1 MKVFERKAILMSM
14 ILPAC
19 GAMGADRVVPFEA
32 ETLTGC
38 YVEKG
43 VIKLHRELPTQE
55 GDKNLI
61 LSCAKP
67 MNIFFQEDVFARK
80 AGAKSDE
87 LIQIKKSAAEY
98 APQSDDPE
106 ASCGYIDYTKLATY
120 QYQIATPGNYTV
132 WFRVWAPSKANWE
145 FRVMDDKGGKFP
157 VNLLSSIPAPNQWFW
172 KKGYS
177 AELGK
182 GNHQLQI
189 ADALNGKR
197 ISAILFT
204 RDSSF
209 VPEGD
214 LKPTPLHAIS
224 EGSVLFRTT
233 RPVGIRQWEKLQFEE
248 KGKGGKYAFSVSS
261 DGGRTFS
268 AVKGNTLA
276 AFGAEPLTVR
286 LELVRVNGTAPEI
299 SHAAASYTY
308 DAGQFAEIVSGT
320 TLLSFS
326 RKTGSLSGMVN
337 TETGTSL
344 QPAGY
349 DGNMFEILL
358 KSPGKEDRRHLSMK
372 DAKLAWI
379 RTPSKDNLGIRWEFP
394 AERIGVEF
402 AVTAKDGVFE
412 WNVTV
417 DNRHPS
423 SDVIEVE
430 APILSELKAADNAS
444 DDTLIWP
451 FSAGEFIPFPAEKG
465 EFSITYPDH
474 AGLPFTFLG
483 NGREGVY
490 FGCHDK
496 KLLITR
502 FTSRANASST
512 AIELSVTRKH
522 RIASGSSRTD
532 TFVVAAFT
540 GTWHKGADLYRKF
553 FYSVYP
559 VNQYRPW
566 LRNSDGWLQG
576 GAAGHA
582 GLMKQYESYSE
593 FQRDFKRAAFLSIDY
608 IQMWGSIFNGACPS
622 YYLPRLDKGGE
633 KLFASE
639 MKYWRDHGGF
649 IGHYYF
655 ANGISPYY
663 LLTDVYFG
671 VPWSDYPAEYRP
683 PSFDW
688 YVKNREYIS
697 DGAKIDETDLRSKT
711 AQINEVHRKKQI
723 VKGNYEES
731 LTGYMPM
738 SWRNGS
744 FAGFLRKWIAVYVEK
759 YNCNTAYLDTFAF
772 RNDLA
777 DFNPYMKLNG
787 EGDKPVFK
795 MAFLN
800 ELIPAMRKKEPEFCA
815 LTEGIAD
822 VFGTHLYFLLSGFAR
837 DPNIF
842 RYTIPDQI
850 IFQGSCN
857 GLWSKPLTRKS
868 IQQAFLCGNRFD
880 LVLLYPETYYM
891 LRLRQRISPFLNRAV
906 FDDVRGIE
914 VSDPGVQAFAHRM
927 LPETDSIISNG
938 GTKAVTLTLG
948 NPDLKNATL
957 SYKLP
962 DSFRLKKALLFELY
976 KDPVPLKFTQKD
988 GTITF
993 DVPKIDASA
1002 VILIDEVR
1010 DIHQFTA
1017 VAEQTATDS
1026 FTVEIFNVT
1035 PKETEFTVEAG
1046 KETKKI
1052 RIQPYEEK
1060 SVVFTDP
1067 GQGAKFAVVPV
1078 TVSAKGMPAFRRVIS
1093 IGDTGSRIPMPELPT
1108 KEISKAAPLVIDF
1121 EESVYSDKAA
1131 ASGKRG
1137 LLLSGN
1143 GKTQMFK
1150 IPLNLAPNAHYEMT
1164 LALRKSKE
1172 VSPKPGDCYVMVANY
1187 TKDKKLE
1194 RYVTLGG
1201 NVAADG
1207 EFHNLKA
1214 EFDTND
1220 EVLSAGLY
1228 LYNNNSQGALS
1239 IDDVKIV
1246 EISRAAPPV
1255 RKAEPQKETVQGKTL
1270 EIPVRIDLGETA
1282 ADDSDALEN
1291 KAVVRVTGNGK
1302 YLQRKIPLTLEPD
1315 QTYRLSFSIRK
1326 GFNVSKV
1333 MHENMVAVCNYTKD
1347 RKLETYLVLAS
1358 SIEGD
1363 GKYHRCQG
1371 TFTTTGKLDSC
1382 GLYIYNRNSTDTVS
1396 VGDIKLV
1403 KISGK
1408 PEAKK

>member
-1 MKVFERKAILMSM
+1 MKQIERIAVLMSM

-19 GAMGADRVVPFEA
+19 GAFGAGRVVPFEA

-38 YVEKG
+38 YIEKG

-61 LSCAKP
+61 LACAKP
-67 MNIFFQEDVFARK
+67 LSIFFQEDVFARK
-80 AGAKSDE
+80 AGAKADE

-98 APQSDDPE
+98 TPQSDDPD
-106 ASCGYIDYTKLATY
+106 AACGYIDYTKLSTY
-120 QYQIATPGNYTV
+120 QYQINTPGNYTV
-132 WFRVWAPSKANWE
+132 WFRVWAPSKANWQ
-145 FRVMDDKGGKFP
+145 FRVLDDKGGKFD
-157 VNLLSSIPAPNQWFW
+157 VNLLESIPAPHRWFW

-177 AELGK
+177 TELGK

-197 ISAILFT
+197 ISAILFSL
-204 RDSSF
+204 DPSY
-209 VPEGD
+209 VPQGD
-214 LKPTPLHAIS
+214 LRPTPLHAIS
-224 EGSVLFRTT
+224 EGSVLFRTSHPAGLL
-233 RPVGIRQWEKLQFEE
+233 RWEKLQHEE
-248 KGKGGKYAFSVSS
+248 MVKEGKYGFSVST
-261 DGGRTFS
+261 DGGKTFT
-268 AVKGNTLA
+268 ALKGNDLSG
-276 AFGAEPLTVR
+276 FGADPLTVK
-286 LELVRVNGTAPEI
+286 LEMGRVNGKAPEI
-299 SHAAASYTY
+299 SHAAASYVY
-308 DAGQFAEIVSGT
+308 DAAQFAEITSGQT
-320 TLLSFS
+320 NLSFS
-326 RKTGSLSGMVN
+326 RKTGSLSGLVN
-337 TETGTSL
+337 TETNTAY

-349 DGNMFEILL
+349 DGNMFELLL
-358 KSPGKEDRRHLSMK
+358 KTPGRNDKRHLSMK
-372 DAKLAWI
+372 EAKLAWI
-379 RTPSKDNLGIRWEFP
+379 RTPGKDKLHIRWEFP

-402 AVTAKDGVFE
+402 DIVAKDGVFE

-417 DNRHPS
+417 ENRHPS

-430 APILSELKAADNAS
+430 APILSELKAAENAS
-444 DDTLIWP
+444 GDTLVWP

-483 NGREGVY
+483 SGREGLY
-490 FGCHDK
+490 FGCHDR

-532 TFVVAAFT
+532 TFVLSAFK

-559 VNQYRPW
+559 VNNYRPW

-593 FQRDFKRAAFLSIDY
+593 FQRDFQRAAFLSIDY
-608 IQMWGSIFNGACPS
+608 IQMWGSTFNGACPS

-639 MKYWRDHGGF
+639 MKYWRDLGGY

-671 VPWSDYPAEYRP
+671 VPWSEYPAEYRP

-697 DGAKIDETDLRSKT
+697 DGANVDEADLREKT
-711 AQINEVHRKKQI
+711 ARINEVHRRKQI
-723 VKGNYEES
+723 VRGNYEES

-744 FAGFLRKWIAVYVEK
+744 FAGFLRKWISIYVNQ

-795 MAFLN
+795 MAFLD

-857 GLWSKPLTRKS
+857 GLWSKPLTQKS
-868 IQQAFLCGNRFD
+868 ILQSFLCGNRFD
-880 LVLLYPETYYM
+880 LVLIYPETYYM

-906 FDDVRGIE
+906 FDDVRGLE
-914 VSDPGVQAFAHRM
+914 VSDPGVQVYAHRM
-927 LPETDSIISNG
+927 LPETDRIISNG
-938 GTKAVTLTLG
+938 STKAVTLTIG
-948 NPDLKNATL
+948 NPDLKTASI
-957 SYKLP
+957 SYELP
-962 DSFRLKKALLFELY
+962 SSFQLKQALLCELY
-976 KDPVPLKFTQKD
+976 KDPVPLRFTRKGD
-988 GTITF
+988 TITF
-993 DVPKIDASA
+993 QAPKSTASA
-1002 VILIDEVR
+1002 VVLIDEVKG
-1010 DIHQFTA
+1010 IHQFTV
-1017 VAEQTATDS
+1017 VAEQTATDT
-1026 FTVEIFNVT
+1026 FAVEIFNFSA
-1035 PKETEFTVEAG
+1035 KETEFAVVAG
-1046 KETKKI
+1046 KETKKVLI
-1052 RIQPYEEK
+1052 PPYEEK
-1060 SVVFTDP
+1060 SVTFTMP
-1067 GQGAKFAVVPV
+1067 GQGAKFGVVPI
-1078 TVSAKGMPAFRRVIS
+1078 TVSAEGMPAFRRIIS
-1093 IGDTGSRIPMPELPT
+1093 VGDTGSRIPMPEFPAR
-1108 KEISKAAPLVIDF
+1108 EISKASPLVIDF

-1137 LLLSGN
+1137 LLLTGN
-1143 GKTQMFK
+1143 GKMQMYK
-1150 IPLNLAPNAHYEMT
+1150 IPVNLAPNAHYEMT
-1164 LALRKSKE
+1164 LALRKSPD
-1172 VSPKPGDCYVMVANY
+1172 VSPNSGDCYVMVANY
-1187 TKDKKLE
+1187 TKDKKLV
-1194 RYVTLGG
+1194 RFVFLGG

-1214 EFDTND
+1214 EFDTDGN
-1220 EVLSAGLY
+1220 VFNAGLY
-1228 LYNNNSQGALS
+1228 IYNNNSRGTLS
-1239 IDDVKIV
+1239 VDDVKIV
-1246 EISRAAPPV
+1246 EISRAAPVAESKAQEKTAPV
-1255 RKAEPQKETVQGKTL
+1255 QEETAV
-1270 EIPVRIDLGETA
+1270 PVNLGETV
-1282 ADDSDALEN
+1282 ADDSVPLEN
-1291 KAVVRVTGNGK
+1291 KAVIRVTGNGK
-1302 YLQRKIPLTLEPD
+1302 YLQRKIPLSLEPGR
-1315 QTYRLSFSIRK
+1315 TYRLSLSIRK

-1347 RKLETYLVLAS
+1347 HKPEIYLTLAT

-1363 GKYHRCQG
+1363 GKFHRCQG
-1371 TFTTTGKLDSC
+1371 TFKTSDKLNSC
-1382 GLYIYNRNSTDTVS
+1382 GLFIYNRNSTDTVT
-1396 VGDIKLV
+1396 VGDVKLV
-1403 KISGK
+1403 KLADS
-1408 PEAKK
+1408 PDAKKE

>member
-1 MKVFERKAILMSM
+1 MKHIERIVVF
-14 ILPAC
+14 
-19 GAMGADRVVPFEA
+19 MGMLLSGWSSWAAERVVPLEA

-38 YVEKG
+38 YIEKG

-55 GDKNLI
+55 GGGNLI
-61 LSCAKP
+61 LACARP

-80 AGAKSDE
+80 AGAKADE

-98 APQSDDPE
+98 TPQIDDPE
-106 ASCGYIDYTKLATY
+106 AACGYIDYAKLASY
-120 QYQIATPGNYTV
+120 QYQINMSGRYTV

-145 FRVMDDKGGKFP
+145 FRVLDDKGGKFA
-157 VNLLSSIPAPNQWFW
+157 VNLLESIPAPGKWFW

-177 AELGK
+177 TELGK

-189 ADALNGKR
+189 VDALNGKR

-204 RDSSF
+204 RDPSF

-214 LKPTPLHAIS
+214 LRPTPLHAIS
-224 EGSVLFRTT
+224 EGSVLFKTS
-233 RPVGIRQWEKLQFEE
+233 RPAGLRQWEKLQYEE
-248 KGKGGKYAFSVSS
+248 TAKGGKFLFSTSV
-261 DGGRTFS
+261 DAGKTFVPMKGRELS
-268 AVKGNTLA
+268 
-276 AFGAEPLTVR
+276 AFGSGPLTLK
-286 LELVRVNGTAPEI
+286 LEMVRVNGKAPEI
-299 SHAAASYTY
+299 SYAAASYAY
-308 DAGQFAEIVSGT
+308 DAAQFAEIVSGT

-326 RKTGSLSGMVN
+326 RKTGSLSGIVN
-337 TETGTSL
+337 TETSTCY

-349 DGNMFEILL
+349 DGSMFELLL
-358 KSPGKEDRRHLSMK
+358 KSPGKNDKRHLSMK
-372 DAKLAWI
+372 EAKLAGL
-379 RTPSKDNLGIRWEFP
+379 RTSGKDKLAIRWEFP
-394 AERIGVEF
+394 EEKIGVGF
-402 AVTAKDGVFE
+402 DITAKDGVFE

-430 APILSELKAADNAS
+430 APILSELKAAENAS

-451 FSAGEFIPFPAEKG
+451 FSAGEFILFPAEKG

-483 NGREGVY
+483 SGREGVY

-496 KLLITR
+496 KLLITK

-512 AIELSVTRKH
+512 AVELSITRKH

-540 GTWHKGADLYRKF
+540 GTWHKGADLYRKY

-559 VNQYRPW
+559 VNAYRPW
-566 LRNSDGWLQG
+566 LRNSDAWLQG

-582 GLMKQYESYSE
+582 GLMKQYESYAE

-622 YYLPRLDKGGE
+622 FYLPRLDKGGE
-633 KLFASE
+633 TLFASE
-639 MKYWRDHGGF
+639 MKYWRGQGGY

-671 VPWSDYPAEYRP
+671 VPWSKYPAEYRP

-697 DGAKIDETDLRSKT
+697 DGVNVDEAGLREKT
-711 AQINEVHRKKQI
+711 ARINEVHRQKKI

-744 FAGFLRKWIAVYVEK
+744 FAGFLRKWISIYVEK

-795 MAFLN
+795 MAFLD

-842 RYTIPDQI
+842 RYTLPDQI

-857 GLWSKPLTRKS
+857 GLWSKPLTQKS
-868 IQQAFLCGNRFD
+868 ILQAFLCGNRFD
-880 LVLLYPETYYM
+880 LVLIYPETYYM

-906 FDDVRGIE
+906 FDDVRGLD

-927 LPETDSIISNG
+927 LPETNALIPNG
-938 GTKAVTLTLG
+938 GTKAVTLTIG
-948 NPDLKNATL
+948 NPDLKDASISYTL
-957 SYKLP
+957 P
-962 DSFRLKKALLFELY
+962 ASFRLKKALLCEIY
-976 KDPVPLKFTQKD
+976 KDPAPLRFTRNGD
-988 GTITF
+988 TIVF
-993 DVPKIDASA
+993 PAPKSTASA
-1002 VILIDEVR
+1002 VILIDEVKGV
-1010 DIHQFTA
+1010 HQFTA
-1017 VAEQTATDS
+1017 VAEQTATDA
-1026 FTVEIFNVT
+1026 FAVEIFNFS
-1035 PKETEFTVEAG
+1035 PKETEFSVEAG
-1046 KETKKI
+1046 KEI
-1052 RIQPYEEK
+1052 RKVLVPPYEEK
-1060 SVVFTDP
+1060 SVTFTDP
-1067 GQGAKFAVVPV
+1067 GQGVKFGVVPV
-1078 TVSAKGMPAFRRVIS
+1078 TVSAKGMPAFRRIIS
-1093 IGDTGSRIPMPELPT
+1093 IGETGSRIPMPEFPA
-1108 KEISKAAPLVIDF
+1108 KEISQSNPLVLDF

-1131 ASGKRG
+1131 FSGKRG
-1137 LLLSGN
+1137 LLLTGN
-1143 GKTQMFK
+1143 GKTQMYK

-1164 LALRKSKE
+1164 LALRKSPD
-1172 VSPKPGDCYVMVANY
+1172 VSPRAGDCFVMVANY
-1187 TKDKKLE
+1187 TKEKKLV
-1194 RYVTLGG
+1194 RLVTLGG

-1214 EFDTND
+1214 EFDTDGDVFN
-1220 EVLSAGLY
+1220 AGLY
-1228 LYNNNSQGALS
+1228 IYNNNSAGTLS

-1246 EISRAAPPV
+1246 EISRAAPVAVSKPQEKPV
-1255 RKAEPQKETVQGKTL
+1255 SVQGETMV
-1270 EIPVRIDLGETA
+1270 PVDLGETVV
-1282 ADDSDALEN
+1282 DASVPLEN
-1291 KAVVRVTGNGK
+1291 KAVIRVTGNGK
-1302 YLQRKIPLTLEPD
+1302 YLQRKIPLTLEPG
-1315 QTYRLSFSIRK
+1315 QTYRISFSIRK

-1333 MHENMVAVCNYTKD
+1333 AHESMVAVCNYTKD
-1347 RKLETYLVLAS
+1347 RKLETYLTLAA

-1363 GKYHRCQG
+1363 GKFHRCQG
-1371 TFTTTGKLDSC
+1371 TFTTSDKLDSC
-1382 GLYIYNRNSTDTVS
+1382 GLYIYNRNSLDTIT

-1403 KISGK
+1403 KLSNSL
-1408 PEAKK
+1408 